1 MQASNYF
8 KNMLSK
14 KVKRNRIHI
23 KIRKKIS
30 GTKDRPRF
38 CVFRSNSHIYA
49 QLIDDNSGKVLVSAS
64 DVKLKDKKAT
74 KVQHATE
81 VGKMIAKEA
90 LSMKIEKVVFDRGG
104 FIFHG
109 RVKAVADGAKEAGL
123 KF

>member
-1 MQASNYF
+1 MI
-8 KNMLSK
+8 SK
-14 KVKRNRIHI
+14 KIKRNRVHI
-23 KIRKKIS
+23 KIRKNIV

-38 CVFRSNSHIYA
+38 CVFRSNNHIYA
-49 QLIDDNSGKVLVSAS
+49 QLIDDGSGKILVSAS
-64 DVKLKDKKAT
+64 DAKFKGKKGT

-90 LSMKIEKVVFDRGG
+90 EVKKIEKVVFDRGG

-109 RVKAVADGAKEAGL
+109 RVKAVADGAREGGL

>member
-1 MQASNYF
+1 
-8 KNMLSK
+8 MLK
-14 KVKRNRIHI
+14 KQIKRNRIHL

-38 CVFRSNSHIYA
+38 CVFRANKHIYA
-49 QLIDDNSGKVLVSAS
+49 QLVDDNSGKILASAS
-64 DVKLKDKKAT
+64 DIKFKGKKGT

-90 LSMKIEKVVFDRGG
+90 ESKKIEKVVFDRGG

-109 RVKAVADGAKEAGL
+109 RVKAVADGAKEGGL